1 MQKRDGLHPAL
12 LMEVADMKSK
22 NPTLRWLYEYGVMTL
37 GCALYALCFN
47 WFFQPNNISMGGFTG
62 VGQIVNHFLPV
73 LPIGMMS
80 IVLNVPLFYI
90 GVRKQGVKLLIAS
103 LYSMMVGSLMLDGL
117 AAVYTFH
124 PMDPLLASVYGGV
137 LLGISLGLLMT
148 VGATTGGTELAA
160 RLLKYKLRN
169 LSIGRLCLVI
179 DVTVICCYAL
189 TFRSVNNA
197 LYGIISMYISSLAMD
212 AVVYGSINAK
222 IAYIISNSSGEIA
235 QQLLKMDLGIT
246 LLDGQGGFSGDKKQV
261 VLCAFKRNQIAA
273 IKGAV
278 TAIDPSAFIIVCE
291 AHEVLGEGFG
301 EYTPDSL

>member
-1 MQKRDGLHPAL
+1 
-12 LMEVADMKSK
+12 MKSK
-22 NPTLRWLYEYGVMTL
+22 NPTLRWLYEYGIITL

-62 VGQIVNHFLPV
+62 VGQIINHFLPV
-73 LPIGMMS
+73 LPVGIMS

-90 GVRKQGVKLLIAS
+90 GVRKQGWKLLISS
-103 LYSMMVGSLMLDGL
+103 LYAMTIGSLMLDGL
-117 AAVYTFH
+117 AAIYTFQ
-124 PMDPLLASVYGGV
+124 PMEPLLASVYGGV
-137 LLGISLGLLMT
+137 LLGISMGLLMT

-160 RLLKYKLRN
+160 RLLKYKLRS
-169 LSIGRLCLVI
+169 LSIGRLCMVI
-179 DVTVICCYAL
+179 DVTVICFYAL

-222 IAYIISNSSGEIA
+222 IAYIISNSSSEIA
-235 QQLLKMDLGIT
+235 RQLLKMDLGIT
-246 LLDGQGGFSGDKKQV
+246 LLDGKGGFSGDKKQV
-261 VLCAFKRNQIAA
+261 VLCAFKRSQIAA